1 MNKIYVTIRDL
12 ELMLEFMKTMQT
24 EVTEGTEDTPVPCAT
39 IMQDGSSGIGSITTI
54 TLPIQHKDFHGE
66 FTVTISDENDW

>member
-12 ELMLEFMKTMQT
+12 ELMLEFMKTMQ
-24 EVTEGTEDTPVPCAT
+24 TEDTPVPCAT